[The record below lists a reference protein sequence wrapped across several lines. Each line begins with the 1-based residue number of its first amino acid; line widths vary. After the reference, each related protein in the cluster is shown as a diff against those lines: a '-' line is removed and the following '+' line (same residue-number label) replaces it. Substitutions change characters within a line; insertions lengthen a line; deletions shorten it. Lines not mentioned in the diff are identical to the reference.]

1 MYITSRK
8 RKAPIKK
15 EKWQISQIIIWPKTG
30 KKNIKTSFSKKR
42 SKKQTGGF
50 LNRYDFAYAGRD
62 VVDQV
67 GKIASKVIEQASGE
81 INKIAQGRIDQ
92 VIRSG
97 GAEVERI
104 MPKIIRGAIE
114 EVYKTPFRL
123 LGNFGKTQF
132 QKIKKKII

>member
-8 RKAPIKK
+8 RKGPVKK

-50 LNRYDFAYAGRD
+50 LNCYDFAYAGRD

-104 MPKIIRGAIE
+104 MPKIIREAIE

-132 QKIKKKII
+132 QKRKKKII

>member
-50 LNRYDFAYAGRD
+50 LNHYDFAYAGRD